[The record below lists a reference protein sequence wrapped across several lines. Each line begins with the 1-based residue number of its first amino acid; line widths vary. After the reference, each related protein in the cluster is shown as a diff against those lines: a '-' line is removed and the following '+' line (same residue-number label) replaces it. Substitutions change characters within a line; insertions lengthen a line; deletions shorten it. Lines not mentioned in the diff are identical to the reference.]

1 MTCTEA
7 LAPRVRL
14 SARAWEL
21 GRGVVPWGMGFMF
34 RWTSEGVAAVPGG
47 ANGLT
52 ARRST
57 AARSASNLHA
67 FFRSVWQRPSAEGI
81 DDLEWLHLA
90 SEALR
95 FLAGNACAL
104 EG

>member
-7 LAPRVRL
+7 LASRVRL

-21 GRGVVPWGMGFMF
+21 GRGVVPCGMGFMF

-57 AARSASNLHA
+57 AARSASVVHA
-67 FFRSVWQRPSAEGI
+67 FSRAERQRQ
-81 DDLEWLHLA
+81 
-90 SEALR
+90 EADVP
-95 FLAGNACAL
+95 
-104 EG
+104 